1 MKRISFLLVTIVVV
15 LSANAQDT
23 IRFSLTVG
31 EPFKCVAKYPDY
43 PIIPGNDNYPLR
55 DTQKTSPILTEIKKT
70 GNNEGYF
77 IISNSVTNCNYKY
90 YVNVGY
96 AFYVYEYNRTGYYV
110 FMPPS
115 PDTKLRWV
123 DAYLTVTNIED
134 NLISF
139 VILPKEEP
147 QQETIDTIP
156 IDKTY
161 TNAIPK
167 DSIPTNLK

>member
-1 MKRISFLLVTIVVV
+1 
-15 LSANAQDT
+15 
-23 IRFSLTVG
+23 
-31 EPFKCVAKYPDY
+31 
-43 PIIPGNDNYPLR
+43 
-55 DTQKTSPILTEIKKT
+55 
-70 GNNEGYF
+70 
-77 IISNSVTNCNYKY
+77 
-90 YVNVGY
+90 
-96 AFYVYEYNRTGYYV
+96 
-110 FMPPS
+110 MPPS